1 MANFDHRFASY
12 NGSMLKMK
20 YRKSLRQLS
29 CLLLS
34 LFATIPAMADGPADN
49 IPTNVR
55 RIPKLGVEVPAD
67 VRQELE
73 KGLAEL
79 RQEIEELS
87 KMKDEV
93 VRNYLPDVEIYYKA
107 VHDALIY
114 QEFFDVKEFETAR
127 QMLRHGLDRAE
138 GLQTGN
144 PMWLKTK
151 GPVVR
156 AYRSKIDGSIQPFG
170 LVVPDSFNPASTARY
185 RVDFWFH
192 GRGEVLSELAFLKQR
207 HDQKGQFTPEDT
219 IVLHTY
225 GRYCNATKFAGE
237 IDAWEALDQLRLSHR
252 VDEDRI
258 TARGFSMGGA
268 SAWQFAAHYP
278 TAFAAANP
286 GAGFSETPDFLK
298 VFQKEAVKPTP
309 WEEKLFRLY
318 DCNLWAENFRM
329 IPTVAYSGEIDNQKQ
344 AADIMAVA
352 LKNVGLELTH
362 IIGPKTGHKYEPAA
376 AAEVERR
383 MNSIVKQ
390 GRDRVPTEMSFVTY
404 TLRYPTAAWLTVTG
418 MKEHWEKASVT
429 GRIEAG
435 YNRISLR
442 TQNVTSLKIE
452 FKPGDCPF
460 DTGHEV
466 VLDGTSLAGPPL
478 QSDRSWVAYFRKDG
492 EKWVEGPPVTR
503 LAKRPGLQGPVDD
516 ALLSAFL
523 FVRPTGK
530 AASDKV
536 QAWSVA
542 EMERAQEHWRRH
554 FRGIAPIKN
563 DTDVTAEDIA
573 TKNLILWGDASSN
586 KLIAKL
592 ADRLPIKTVDGQIRV
607 GEKAFPAANHAP
619 ILIYPNPESP
629 GKYVVLNSSFTF
641 REYAYLNNARQV
653 PKLPDWAIVDLDTPP
668 NALWPGKIVA
678 ADFFD
683 EAWQI
688 KASSK

>member
-1 MANFDHRFASY
+1 MKSISLAFILGLVGSILSMAVA
-12 NGSMLKMK
+12 L
-20 YRKSLRQLS
+20 
-29 CLLLS
+29 
-34 LFATIPAMADGPADN
+34 ADGPADN

-55 RIPKLGVEVPAD
+55 RIPKPGVEVPPA
-67 VRQELE
+67 VR
-73 KGLAEL
+73 
-79 RQEIEELS
+79 EELTEGLQ
-87 KMKDEV
+87 KLRARIDELAGMKEDV
-93 VRNYLPDVEIYYKA
+93 VQKYLPDVEIYYKA
-107 VHDALIY
+107 VRDALEY
-114 QEFFDVKEFETAR
+114 NEFFDVKEFAVAR
-127 QMLRHGLDRAE
+127 DMLKHGMDRAS
-138 GLQTGN
+138 GLKIGN
-144 PMWLKTK
+144 PLWLNGK
-151 GPVVR
+151 GPMVR

-170 LVVPDSFNPASTARY
+170 IVVPDSFNPASPARY

-192 GRGEVLSELAFLKQR
+192 GRGEVLSELAFIKQR

-309 WEEKLFRLY
+309 WEEKLFRMY

-352 LKNVGLELTH
+352 LKKVGIELTH
-362 IIGPKTGHKYEPAA
+362 IIGPKTGHRYEPAA
-376 AAEVERR
+376 AAEVEKRLS
-383 MNSIVKQ
+383 SIVKQ
-390 GRDRVPTEMSFVTY
+390 GRDRVPAEMSFVTY

-418 MKEHWEKASVT
+418 MKEHWEKASVQ

-435 YNRISLR
+435 YNRIRLE
-442 TQNVTSLKIE
+442 TKNVTSLRIE

-466 VLDGTSLAGPPL
+466 ILDGTTLAGPNL
-478 QSDRSWVAYFRKDG
+478 QSDRSWVAAFHKEGDTW
-492 EKWVEGPPVTR
+492 KEGPPVTR

-516 ALLSAFL
+516 ALMSAFL

-530 AASDKV
+530 AASDKI
-536 QAWSVA
+536 QTWSIA

-563 DTDVTAEDIA
+563 DTEVTPEDMA

-586 KLIAKL
+586 KIIARL
-592 ADRLPIKTVDGQIRV
+592 ADRLPIQTENGKIKV
-607 GEKAFPAANHAP
+607 GSQAFDAANHAT
-619 ILIYPNPESP
+619 ILIYPNPLASQ
-629 GKYVVLNSSFTF
+629 KYVVLNSSFTF

-653 PKLPDWAIVDLDTPP
+653 PKLPDWAIVNLDTPP
-668 NALWPGKIVA
+668 NPLWPGQVVA

-688 KASSK
+688 KPAGK